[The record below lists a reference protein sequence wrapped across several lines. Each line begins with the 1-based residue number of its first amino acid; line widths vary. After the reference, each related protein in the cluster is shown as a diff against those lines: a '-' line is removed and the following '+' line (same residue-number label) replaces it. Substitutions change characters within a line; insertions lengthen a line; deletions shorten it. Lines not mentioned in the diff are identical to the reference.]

1 MQIEII
7 DLGLVE
13 FKKAWD
19 LQKEIFL
26 RVKSQDMP
34 SALVLCRH
42 YPVITLGR
50 IAKKN
55 NILVSQ
61 EELEKMNI
69 QTYEIDRG
77 GDITYHGPGQI
88 TAYPIFNLCLIKK
101 DIHFF
106 LRFLEE
112 IVLSLLDDLGVK
124 GKRYPGLT
132 GIWVGRQKIASIGI
146 AIKNWISFHGL
157 SINIKKNDLD
167 NFRLV
172 RPCGMD
178 IKMTSL
184 ESVLSREINIDTIKL
199 ALIHKF
205 KDMLSVKGEDVLSN

>member
-205 KDMLSVKGEDVLSN
+205 KDMLSVKGEAVLSN

>member
-112 IVLSLLDDLGVK
+112 IVLSLLDYLGVK

-205 KDMLSVKGEDVLSN
+205 KDMLSVKGEAVLSN